1 MVQIR
6 VFKRLVGGD
15 GGQFIGCHAHL
26 FRRARLD
33 FKHHFEDTGQV
44 AGHFLQRDETV
55 PVVVVQG
62 KGGLGFVVPGTP
74 AQDGKTTGQFTEI
87 DGPAAVDVK
96 NMKQTMDQQVG
107 LVVIFFGVVPTVA
120 FNDGAWHNNQ
130 RRVGEIERHV
140 QNRSKT
146 TKINKSIHPRLLFQ

>member
-15 GGQFIGCHAHL
+15 GGQFVGRHAHL

-33 FKHHFEDTGQV
+33 LKHHFEDTGQV
-44 AGHFLQRDETV
+44 TGHFLEGDETV

-62 KGGLGFVVPGTP
+62 KCGLGFVVPGPP
-74 AQDGKTTGQFTEI
+74 AQDGETTGQFTEI
-87 DGPAAVDVK
+87 DGTTAVDVK
-96 NMKQTMDQQVG
+96 NMKQPMDQQVG

-120 FNDGAWHNNQ
+120 FDDGAWHNNQ
-130 RRVGEIERHV
+130 RPVVMWYGVGGGC
-140 QNRSKT
+140 
-146 TKINKSIHPRLLFQ
+146 